1 MTIVFSQEFDFE
13 TGEPAMIEVQEMV
26 NSEIEELLARVGYG
40 HLACARDNRPY
51 IVPIHYV
58 YDKPDIYIYT
68 TDGLKTEIIRANPY
82 VCLQVE
88 EIVDNDDWRSIIV
101 NGDAEEIT
109 DRKEREEVVKLIR
122 STNPFLTPAISIR
135 WMDNWIRENVEV
147 VYRIKPHLITGRSTM
162 KVKINA
168 AFARSG
174 SGRRS
179 QIF

>member
-1 MTIVFSQEFDFE
+1 
-13 TGEPAMIEVQEMV
+13 MIEVQEMV
-26 NSEIEELLARVGYG
+26 NSEIEKLLARGGYG
-40 HLACARDNRPY
+40 HLACARDDRPY
-51 IVPIHYV
+51 IVPIHYA

-68 TDGLKTEIIRANPY
+68 ADGLKTEIIRANPH

-88 EIVDNDDWRSIIV
+88 EIVDNDDWRSVIV

-109 DRKEREEVVKLIR
+109 DRKVREEVVKLIR

-147 VYRIKPHLITGRSTM
+147 VYRIKPYLATGRSTM

-168 AFARSG
+168 AFAKSG
-174 SGRRS
+174 SGGRS
-179 QIF
+179 RVF